1 MTSFVFD
8 RNNVLTVKNLN
19 LNIGNKSLLKNLSFE
34 ILKKKITVIMGPNG
48 SGKSLCLKL
57 IAGLLKPTSGSVIF
71 NYKPLIGYVPQNVVF
86 LRRNVYQNLT
96 YSLKINSL
104 SKNIIQRRVLEIIDI
119 CNISHL
125 FEISARKLSV
135 GQQQLIA
142 ILRALIMKPKLLLLD
157 EPCSNLD
164 PYFTKII
171 EDILKQAKKDGMKII
186 LVTHDLNQAKRL
198 SDDIIFIHEGNIYE
212 HTQRKEFFIKP
223 LSQQAKD
230 YIEGRLIK

>member
-1 MTSFVFD
+1 MTSFEFD
-8 RNNVLTVKNLN
+8 RNNVLTVNNLN

-34 ILKKKITVIMGPNG
+34 ILNKKITVIMGPNG

-57 IAGLLKPTSGSVIF
+57 IGGLLKPTSGFIIF
-71 NYKPLIGYVPQNVVF
+71 NNKQVIGYVPQNVVF

-96 YSLKINSL
+96 YSLKIISL
-104 SKNIIQRRVLEIIDI
+104 SKNIIQRRVSEIIDI
-119 CNISHL
+119 CDISHL

-164 PYFTKII
+164 PHFTKII

-198 SDDIIFIHEGNIYE
+198 SDDIIFIHKGNIYE

-230 YIEGRLIK
+230 YIKGRLIK

>member
-1 MTSFVFD
+1 MVKEHNKILLELKDIGVNRSNRWLV
-8 RNNVLTVKNLN
+8 RNIT
-19 LNIGNKSLLKNLSFE
+19 LSVSEGE
-34 ILKKKITVIMGPNG
+34 ILTIIGPNG

-57 IAGLLKPTSGSVIF
+57 IGGLLKPTSGSVIF
-71 NYKPLIGYVPQNVVF
+71 NYKQVIGYVPQNVVF

-96 YSLKINSL
+96 YSLKIISL
-104 SKNIIQRRVLEIIDI
+104 SKNIIQRRVSEIIDI
-119 CNISHL
+119 CDISHL

-164 PYFTKII
+164 PHFTKII

-198 SDDIIFIHEGNIYE
+198 SDDIIFIHKGNIYE
-212 HTQRKEFFIKP
+212 HTHKKEFFIKP

-230 YIEGRLIK
+230 YIKGRLIK